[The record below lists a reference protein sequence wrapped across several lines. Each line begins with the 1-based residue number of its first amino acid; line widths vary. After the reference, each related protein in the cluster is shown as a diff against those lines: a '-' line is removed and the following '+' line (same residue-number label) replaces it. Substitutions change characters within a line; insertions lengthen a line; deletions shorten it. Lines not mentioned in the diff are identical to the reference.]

1 MESGNPKIPR
11 RMKVSRELAKT
22 EMIGK
27 NPFNLCMSGKQ

>member
-22 EMIGK
+22 EMIRSHWK
-27 NPFNLCMSGKQ
+27 KPV